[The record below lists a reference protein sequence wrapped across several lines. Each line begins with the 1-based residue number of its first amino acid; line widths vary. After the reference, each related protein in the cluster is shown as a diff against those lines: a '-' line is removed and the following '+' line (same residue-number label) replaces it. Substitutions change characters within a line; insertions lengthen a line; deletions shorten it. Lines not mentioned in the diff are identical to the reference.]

1 MPILKAIAGHGG
13 TAGIRRY
20 LEKGNRALARDV
32 MNLPMEEWVGE
43 AHGEHTIIVEW
54 DVEMDRTREAYGTN
68 APWRGLDARTF
79 EHFVI
84 SPDPEDGI
92 GLDALRQLSRAW
104 AERHFKDFEVAIVY
118 HDDNERG
125 IPHAHVVVNNA
136 NLKTGYRC
144 HISKPETLNQ
154 ELQDMAREM
163 GLSGLS
169 NVMPER
175 GGKERKSEPRSRQAV
190 YFGRAE
196 REIMRSGG
204 YSWVGDIRARVAL
217 AKNTSRTEGEFRAAL
232 AKLGISVEDN
242 SEKARRDDW
251 IFALADDP
259 TKRVSGERL
268 GLTYGKQMLLARFER
283 KESYRPGARSAQ
295 EIRRRAAQA
304 VRLNDL
310 SDLSRLSAVIETC
323 AKFNVRSLDDIDRR
337 IETLRRRG
345 NESSRGFARLVE
357 ARSYVIENGLMTR
370 QTERDEDAQPCQR
383 STRKRGDTAIEQ
395 RTHIHDEQR
404 TKARER
410 GGR

>member
-20 LEKGNRALARDV
+20 LERGNRALARDV

-43 AHGEHTIIVEW
+43 APGEHSIFVDW

-92 GLDALRQLSRAW
+92 DLDALRRLSRAW
-104 AERHFKDFEVAIVY
+104 TERHFKDFEVAIVY

-144 HISKPETLNQ
+144 HISKPEALNQ

-169 NVMPER
+169 NVMPKR
-175 GGKERKSEPRSRQAV
+175 GGKERESEPRSRQAV

-217 AKNTSRTEGEFRAAL
+217 A
-232 AKLGISVEDN
+232 
-242 SEKARRDDW
+242 
-251 IFALADDP
+251 
-259 TKRVSGERL
+259 
-268 GLTYGKQMLLARFER
+268 
-283 KESYRPGARSAQ
+283 
-295 EIRRRAAQA
+295 
-304 VRLNDL
+304 
-310 SDLSRLSAVIETC
+310 
-323 AKFNVRSLDDIDRR
+323 
-337 IETLRRRG
+337 
-345 NESSRGFARLVE
+345 
-357 ARSYVIENGLMTR
+357 
-370 QTERDEDAQPCQR
+370 
-383 STRKRGDTAIEQ
+383 
-395 RTHIHDEQR
+395 
-404 TKARER
+404 
-410 GGR
+410 

>member
-43 AHGEHTIIVEW
+43 APGEHSIFVDW

-68 APWRGLDARTF
+68 TPWRGLDARTF

-92 GLDALRQLSRAW
+92 DLNALRRLSRAW
-104 AERHFKDFEVAIVY
+104 TERHFKDFEVAIVY

-169 NVMPER
+169 NVMPKR
-175 GGKERKSEPRSRQAV
+175 GSKERKLEPRSRQAV

-217 AKNTSRTEGEFRAAL
+217 AKNTCRTEGEFRTAL
-232 AKLGISVEDN
+232 AKLGISIEDN
-242 SEKARRDDW
+242 SEKARREDW

-268 GLTYGKQMLLARFER
+268 GFTYGKQMLRNRFER
-283 KESYRPGARSAQ
+283 QGAYCFTDSPESCKRSGAKRPRRPVKAL
-295 EIRRRAAQA
+295 RRAG
-304 VRLNDL
+304 
-310 SDLSRLSAVIETC
+310 
-323 AKFNVRSLDDIDRR
+323 NVREVQREESGRFRSEALDPAA
-337 IETLRRRG
+337 
-345 NESSRGFARLVE
+345 S
-357 ARSYVIENGLMTR
+357 
-370 QTERDEDAQPCQR
+370 
-383 STRKRGDTAIEQ
+383 RKRGRRGLQEADRGAVVRNGE
-395 RTHIHDEQR
+395 RPHA
-404 TKARER
+404 AR
-410 GGR
+410 

>member
-20 LEKGNRALARDV
+20 LERGNRALARDV

-43 AHGEHTIIVEW
+43 APGEHSIFVDW
-54 DVEMDRTREAYGTN
+54 DVEMDRTREAYGTST
-68 APWRGLDARTF
+68 PWRGLDARTF

-84 SPDPEDGI
+84 SPDPADGI
-92 GLDALRQLSRAW
+92 DLDALRRLSRAW
-104 AERHFKDFEVAIVY
+104 TERQFKDFEVAIVY

-144 HISKPETLNQ
+144 HISNPEALNQ

-169 NVMPER
+169 NVMPKR
-175 GGKERKSEPRSRQAV
+175 GGKERESEPRSRQAV

-217 AKNTSRTEGEFRAAL
+217 AKNTSRTEGKFRTAL

-268 GLTYGKQMLLARFER
+268 GFTYGKQMLLNRFQRQGAYIPEARTA
-283 KESYRPGARSAQ
+283 SQ
-295 EIRRRAAQA
+295 IRQRAASA
-304 VRLNDL
+304 VALNDL
-310 SDLSRLSAVIETC
+310 ADLSRLSAVLETC
-323 AKFNVRSLDDIDRR
+323 AKFNVRSLGDFDRR
-337 IETLRRRG
+337 LSTLQRRG
-345 NESSRGFARLVE
+345 SESSEGYRRLVE
-357 ARSYVIENGLMTR
+357 ARSYAMEKGLMQRDGGTSAAATR
-370 QTERDEDAQPCQR
+370 MRGNQGSGQRIREQEVERAR
-383 STRKRGDTAIEQ
+383 
-395 RTHIHDEQR
+395 
-404 TKARER
+404 ARER
-410 GGR
+410 SGR

>member
-13 TAGIRRY
+13 TTGIRRY

-43 AHGEHTIIVEW
+43 APGEHSIFVDW

-68 APWRGLDARTF
+68 TPWRGLDARTF

-84 SPDPEDGI
+84 SPDPGDGI
-92 GLDALRQLSRAW
+92 DLEALRRLSRAW
-104 AERHFKDFEVAIVY
+104 TERHFKDFEVAIVY

-169 NVMPER
+169 NIMPKR
-175 GGKERKSEPRSRQAV
+175 GSKEQKAEPRSRQAV

-217 AKNTSRTEGEFRAAL
+217 AKNTSRTEGEFRTAL
-232 AKLGISVEDN
+232 AKLSISVEDN

-259 TKRVSGERL
+259 TKCVSGERL
-268 GLTYGKQMLLARFER
+268 GFTYGKQMLLNRFER
-283 KESYRPGARSAQ
+283 QGAYIPEARTANQ
-295 EIRRRAAQA
+295 IRQRAASA
-304 VRLNDL
+304 VALNDL
-310 SDLSRLSAVIETC
+310 ADLSRLSAVLETC
-323 AKFNVRSLDDIDRR
+323 AKFNVRNLDDFDRR
-337 IETLRRRG
+337 LSTLQRRG
-345 NESSRGFARLVE
+345 NEGSEGYRRLIE
-357 ARSYVIENGLMTR
+357 ARSYATEKGLMQHDGGTPAAATR
-370 QTERDEDAQPCQR
+370 MRGNQGSSQRVREQEAERAR
-383 STRKRGDTAIEQ
+383 
-395 RTHIHDEQR
+395 
-404 TKARER
+404 ARER